1 MIMRV
6 YYEEQLRK
14 LETQMIVLGTMCEEA
29 ISEATKALVEGDFA
43 LAEKVMQQDVKV
55 NQQEREIETL
65 CLKLLLH
72 QQPLA
77 GDLRN
82 ISAALKMI
90 TDLERLGD
98 QAADIAEIVSK
109 AKLKLPEKFQHIS
122 KMGGLA
128 MEMVK
133 ESLKAYVDR
142 DLELARKVI
151 DSDDAVD
158 ELFVR
163 VKEELLE
170 AIRLEHETGEM
181 ALDLFTITKYYER
194 IGDHATNV
202 AEWVEYAL
210 TGVHR
215 GDF

>member
-1 MIMRV
+1 MIMRD
-6 YYEEQLRK
+6 YFEEQLRK
-14 LETQMIVLGTMCEEA
+14 LETQMITLGAMCQEA
-29 ISEATKALVEGDFA
+29 ISEATKALAEGDFE
-43 LAEKVMQQDVKV
+43 LAEQVMKQDVKV
-55 NQQEREIETL
+55 NQQEREIENL

-72 QQPLA
+72 QQPMA

-98 QAADIAEIVSK
+98 QAADIAEIVAK
-109 AKLKLPEKFQHIS
+109 AKLKLPENFQHIS
-122 KMGGLA
+122 KMGSLA
-128 MEMVK
+128 MDMVSD
-133 ESLKAYVDR
+133 SLKAYVDR
-142 DLELARKVI
+142 DLDLARKVI

-158 ELFVR
+158 ELFVQI
-163 VKEELLE
+163 KEELVE
-170 AIRLEHETGEM
+170 TIRENGETSEM

-215 GDF
+215 KDF

>member
-1 MIMRV
+1 MRV

-14 LETQMIVLGTMCEEA
+14 LEDQMIVLGKMCETA
-29 ISEATKALVEGDFA
+29 ISEATKALVEGEFA
-43 LAEKVMQQDVKV
+43 LAEQVMKQDVKV

-72 QQPLA
+72 QQPMA

-98 QAADIAEIVSK
+98 QAADIAEIVCR
-109 AKLKLPEKFQHIS
+109 AKLKLPERFRHIS
-122 KMGGLA
+122 CMGSLA
-128 MEMVK
+128 MEMVSD
-133 ESLKAYVDR
+133 SLKAYVNR
-142 DLELARKVI
+142 DLKLAEKVI
-151 DSDDAVD
+151 ESDDAVD
-158 ELFVR
+158 EFFIQ

-170 AIRLEHETGEM
+170 AIREDHETGEM

-215 GDF
+215 KDF